1 MEKNKFLL
9 VFGLLAF
16 TISLLLGCRY
26 QNNPYKLSS
35 QTLYI
40 ENVRNNSLA
49 PQLSSFLNT
58 NLRKEIIKRGYYDL
72 VQNKDSAD
80 LLLFLT
86 VDDYIKNTESYSPQD
101 TLLATGFSSS
111 INVYLSLKDKK
122 GDTLIDNK
130 LIKETSSSLRVNVST
145 SPSSRESIHYLSIG
159 MARKIS
165 NTLENYNW

>member
-1 MEKNKFLL
+1 MN
-9 VFGLLAF
+9 
-16 TISLLLGCRY
+16 
-26 QNNPYKLSS
+26 
-35 QTLYI
+35 
-40 ENVRNNSLA
+40 
-49 PQLSSFLNT
+49 SFLNT

-72 VQNKDSAD
+72 VQNKDSD

-86 VDDYIKNTESYSPQD
+86 VDDYVKNTEAYSPQD

-130 LIKETSSSLRVNVST
+130 LIKETSSSLRENVST